1 MKKRAMGL
9 FALGT
14 AITLTL
20 TGCGAVS
27 SGPAATNGTTTIN
40 VAYWPGPELTAM
52 QAVVKKYNAGQGKTD
67 HVAVNLTTFSTN
79 DMFNKE
85 LVDMSTKSSTL
96 DMYYTAS
103 YLLGQHAP
111 YLVPLT
117 GMDTKAEL
125 PSAVK
130 GFSQNGKL
138 YAVPLDASFVGT
150 IYRTDLMKTLLTD
163 PTAKQTFESISQ
175 QVVGKKLD
183 PKPPQDWTWDD
194 YLATGAY
201 FTKKY
206 NPDSPT
212 QYGTMLPA
220 MNNAFSGMQ
229 WAGVLYSMGGSFVTK
244 DGKQNFGTAQAR
256 DAVNLYATAIKDG
269 IASPNSSQGNATS
282 LNAAMTSGSVA
293 FEMQWHSSLAG
304 FNDASAAPVTAGKV
318 DIAPIPGL
326 HKGHMHLQGVGI
338 NKYSKHI
345 DAAKKFAAY
354 LLTPAALNTYGSNGG
369 IPPAPGYLNTTPELK
384 HVGSIMKDHTESE
397 PSIGKIDAYTV
408 STLIG
413 NALSKAWLGQEDA
426 AGALAD
432 LQSALKSQAA
442 SK

>member
-1 MKKRAMGL
+1 MKKRLIGL
-9 FALGT
+9 IAAG
-14 AITLTL
+14 AAATLML
-20 TGCGAVS
+20 SGCGAANSAPQS
-27 SGPAATNGTTTIN
+27 SGGTTTIN

-52 QAVVKKYNAGQGKTD
+52 QSVVKKYNAGQGKKD
-67 HVAVNLTTFSTN
+67 HVSVNLTTFSTA

-117 GMDTKAEL
+117 GADTSALL

-130 GFSQNGKL
+130 GFSQGGKF
-138 YAVPLDASFVGT
+138 YAVPMDASLVGT
-150 IYRTDLMKTLLTD
+150 IYRTDLMKTLLND
-163 PTAKQTFESISQ
+163 PTARQTYESISQ

-183 PKPPQDWTWDD
+183 PKPPSQWTWDD

-206 NPDSPT
+206 NPNSPT
-212 QYGTMLPA
+212 EYGTILPA
-220 MNNAFSGMQ
+220 MNSAFSGMQ
-229 WAGVLYSMGGSFVTK
+229 WAGVLYSCGGSFVTK
-244 DGKQNFGTAQAR
+244 DGKANFDTPQAR
-256 DAVNLYATAIKDG
+256 KAVEVYATAIKNG

-282 LNAAMTSGSVA
+282 LNAALTSGSVA
-293 FEMQWHSSLAG
+293 FEMQWHSSMAG

-318 DIAPIPGL
+318 AIAAIPGE

-345 DAAKKFAAY
+345 DAAKKFVNY
-354 LLTPAALNTYGSNGG
+354 LLTPAALDAYGKNGG
-369 IPPAPGYLNTTPELK
+369 IPPAPSYLNSDPDLKQIGELIK
-384 HVGSIMKDHTESE
+384 NNTETE
-397 PSIGKIDAYTV
+397 PSIGKVDAYTV

-413 NALSKAWLGQEDA
+413 NALSKAWLGDEDPVTALNNLQA
-426 AGALAD
+426 AV
-432 LQSALKSQAA
+432 KKQAA
-442 SK
+442 S

>member
-1 MKKRAMGL
+1 MKKRAIGL
-9 FALGT
+9 VTVGVTAALV
-14 AITLTL
+14 LS
-20 TGCGAVS
+20 GCGAANNA
-27 SGPAATNGTTTIN
+27 PAATGGTTTIN

-67 HVAVNLTTFSTN
+67 HVSVNLTTFSTA

-117 GMDTKAEL
+117 GVDTKAL
-125 PSAVK
+125 LASAVK
-130 GFSQNGKL
+130 GFSADGKF
-138 YAVPLDASFVGT
+138 YAVPMDASFVGT
-150 IYRTDLMKTLLTD
+150 IYRTDLMKTLLGD
-163 PTAKQTFESISQ
+163 PAARQTFETISQ
-175 QVVGKKLD
+175 KVVGKKLD
-183 PKPPQDWTWDD
+183 PKPPAEWTWDD

-206 NPDSPT
+206 NPNSPT
-212 QYGTMLPA
+212 EYGTILPA
-220 MNNAFSGMQ
+220 MNSAFSGMQ
-229 WAGVLYSMGGSFVTK
+229 WAGVLYSMGGSFTTK
-244 DGKQNFGTAQAR
+244 DGKQNFGTPQAKQ
-256 DAVNLYATAIKDG
+256 AVELYATAIKDG

-282 LNAAMTSGSVA
+282 LNAALTSGSVA

-318 DIAPIPGL
+318 AIVAIPGG
-326 HKGHMHLQGVGI
+326 HKGHMHLQGLGI

-345 DAAKKFAAY
+345 DAAKKFVNY
-354 LLTPAALNTYGSNGG
+354 LLTPAALDTYGNNGG
-369 IPPAPGYLNTTPELK
+369 IPPAPSYLNSTPALK
-384 HVGSIMKDHTESE
+384 PIGVLMRDDTESE
-397 PSIGKIDAYTV
+397 PSIGKVDAYTV

-413 NALSKAWLGQEDA
+413 NTLSNAWLGNEDPAAALTALQAALKKQA
-426 AGALAD
+426 AG
-432 LQSALKSQAA
+432 
-442 SK
+442 